1 MQFQALRVSPGMLL
15 FAAVLAGGLDPAP
28 LQRKAAAPKARANPS
43 APKFK
48 AIWEPVPFNRDVG
61 LNAIG
66 CSGPMECWAA
76 GDKSTILHT
85 TDGGTTWEV
94 LLGGDPDSVDDA
106 LVWLFV
112 LDGRHAW
119 AMTSRGKILAAGDGR
134 NWSEQHTASGT
145 AKGVW
150 FSSPLEGVLTDNPD
164 SMSQTTLRVTA
175 DGGRT
180 WTPVSRCALE
190 ANVDGLAKRLGCML
204 LAAQFVAP
212 GVLYAAGHAE
222 VGMMAD
228 YLGVFGKSTDSGRSW
243 TLAVAPGVKRKF
255 TSLHFWSQ
263 THGIAVADR
272 GEEVHWT
279 ENGGSTWT
287 RSARQ
292 RLWPSFFASG
302 EGRII
307 VGVGES
313 GGIGY
318 SFDGGRTF
326 ASRPFTLPAR
336 ARAVAFPDATHGY
349 LVGEHGMA
357 YRYRIVPIDYSSKGM
372 LPAMAR

>member
-1 MQFQALRVSPGMLL
+1 MQFHALRVSTGTLV
-15 FAAVLAGGLDPAP
+15 FGAILAGGLAP
-28 LQRKAAAPKARANPS
+28 VPLHPQAAASKAQANAP

-61 LNAIG
+61 LNAIQCPG
-66 CSGPMECWAA
+66 AMECWAA
-76 GDKSTILHT
+76 GDNSTVLHT

-94 LLGGDPDSVDDA
+94 QLGGDPDSVDDA
-106 LVWLFV
+106 LNRLFV

-119 AMTSRGKILAAGDGR
+119 AMTARGKILATADGR
-134 NWSEQHTASGT
+134 NWSEKHTAGGT

-150 FSSPLEGVLTDNPD
+150 FSSPLEGILIDNPD
-164 SMSQTTLRVTA
+164 STSQTTLRITA

-180 WTPVSRCALE
+180 WKPVSRCALE
-190 ANVDGLAKRLGCML
+190 ANVDGLTKRLACML

-212 GVLYAAGHAE
+212 GVLYAAGNAA
-222 VGMMAD
+222 VGD
-228 YLGVFGKSTDSGRSW
+228 YVGVFGKSSDSGQSW
-243 TLAVAPGVKRKF
+243 TLALAPDVRRKF

-263 THGIAVADR
+263 MHGIAVADR

-279 ENGGSTWT
+279 EDGGSTWT
-287 RSARQ
+287 RSTRQ
-292 RLWPSFFASG
+292 RLWPSFFATG
-302 EGRII
+302 EGKII
-307 VGVGES
+307 ASVGEN
-313 GGIGY
+313 GGIAY

-326 ASRPFTLPAR
+326 TSRPFTLPAR
-336 ARAVAFPDATHGY
+336 TRAVAFPDATHGY

-357 YRYRIVPIDYSSKGM
+357 YRYRIVPIDYNSKGM

>member
-28 LQRKAAAPKARANPS
+28 LQRKAAAPKAQANVS

-48 AIWEPVPFNRDVG
+48 AIWEPAPFSRDVA
-61 LNAIG
+61 LNSIQ
-66 CSGPMECWAA
+66 CSGPMECWAV
-76 GDKSTILHT
+76 GDKSTVLHT
-85 TDGGTTWEV
+85 ADGGTTWEV
-94 LLGGDPDSVDDA
+94 QLGGDPDSVDDA
-106 LVWLFV
+106 LEWLYL

-119 AMTSRGKILAAGDGR
+119 AMTARGKILATADGK
-134 NWSEQHTASGT
+134 NWSEKHTAGGT

-150 FSSPLEGVLTDNPD
+150 FSNPQEGILIDNPD
-164 SMSQTTLRVTA
+164 STSQTTLRITA

-180 WTPVSRCALE
+180 WKPVSRCALE
-190 ANVDGLAKRLGCML
+190 ANLDGLTRRLACML
-204 LAAQFVAP
+204 LAAQFMAP
-212 GVLYAAGHAE
+212 GVLYA
-222 VGMMAD
+222 VGNAAVGD
-228 YLGVFGKSTDSGRSW
+228 YVGVFGKSNDSGQSW
-243 TLAVAPGVKRKF
+243 TLALAPDVRRKF
-255 TSLHFWSQ
+255 TSLHFWSE

-279 ENGGSTWT
+279 EDGGSTWT

-292 RLWPSFFASG
+292 RLWPSFFATG
-302 EGRII
+302 EGKII
-307 VGVGES
+307 VSVGQNA
-313 GGIGY
+313 GIGY

-336 ARAVAFPDATHGY
+336 ARAVTFPDSTHGY

-357 YRYRIVPIDYSSKGM
+357 YRYRIVPIDYNPKGM